1 MDRSL
6 FQYISEAVD
15 SEGMLPLD
23 FHLPPV
29 EDEKKAIFADGAMDG
44 INIYH
49 MGFSPMSEEEE
60 QELLKLLITAN
71 DGDID
76 NATSGFASFCKKHR
90 AVTIIDDVQDAI
102 LNNQDDLS
110 VQNMVRF
117 AFHLLTETS
126 DRECVKIGLTIL
138 ELVDTSKDSDLMT
151 VIRTMGLSDEFTLFT
166 VFIMRHWPDGQ
177 MEILDLAK
185 RVHGWGRI
193 HCVSF
198 IEPEN
203 DEIKEWLLLHG
214 VDNSVLPDYSA
225 LKVFNKAGV
234 EELLDRKD
242 LSLEEIKGI
251 LKIMDA
257 MLDEGPVAGI
267 SALDSPEPV
276 LAKVLAV
283 ANACSGL
290 DDDDRKIVSRIE
302 EYKPE
307 E

>member
-1 MDRSL
+1 MARSL
-6 FQYISEAVD
+6 FHCISEAVD

-126 DRECVKIGLTIL
+126 DRECVKIGLIIL
-138 ELVDTSKDSDLMT
+138 ELVDTSKDPDLMT

-203 DEIKEWLLLHG
+203 DEIKKWLLLHG

-225 LKVFNKAGV
+225 LKVFEKAGV

-242 LSLEEIKGI
+242 LTLEEMKGI
-251 LKIMDA
+251 LQIMDA

-267 SALDSPEPV
+267 SALDSSEPV
-276 LAKVLAV
+276 LAKVATV

-290 DDDDRKIVSRIE
+290 DEEDKKIVSRIE
-302 EYKPE
+302 EYKQE

>member
-15 SEGMLPLD
+15 SDGKLPSG
-23 FHLPPV
+23 FSLPPM
-29 EDEKKAIFADGAMDG
+29 EDEKMAIFADGAMDG

-76 NATSGFASFCKKHR
+76 KATSGFASFCKKNR

-126 DRECVKIGLTIL
+126 DRECVKIGLIIL
-138 ELVDTSKDSDLMT
+138 ELVDTSKDPDLMT

-166 VFIMRHWPDGQ
+166 VFIMRHWSDGQ

-203 DEIKEWLLLHG
+203 DEIKKWLLLHG

-276 LAKVLAV
+276 LAKVMAV

-290 DDDDRKIVSRIE
+290 DEEDMKIVSRIE